1 MEGVS
6 GNIEQPVI
14 RGQEDQLQEAK
25 KSLPLGSSAA
35 PILKK
40 AEEDLRQRNKLV
52 KLADKSEAGWL
63 AVDEY
68 LADDLAEDSEDDK
81 KIRSAQS
88 RAAARKKKTDASN
101 IGCGAWMAQCGE
113 LKFFQN
119 WKCNEIGKS
128 STWRELKGV
137 SLAMEAFSPS
147 LKGKKVKVLTDNTG
161 VEVIMRKGSM
171 KVDLHNLALRI
182 ADFCNSLPLEV
193 SVQWVPRDENVEA
206 DVLSRQEDFDDWGV
220 TVEFGLMNTISR
232 MRTTFS
238 ILLCILNCRITSDHK
253 SLQEVLMAFRATS
266 TVAKYRKAF
275 EDWKSWCATNC
286 VCELPAQKADIA
298 RYYMSMYNNDAPYS
312 RIEGAHFGIK
322 WFLDCSPVTEV
333 NPCNS
338 RFSHLL
344 LAGLKRILAHP
355 KCKKEPITPDILNK
369 LYNYTRHDQ
378 CRDLFKAALS
388 SIGLDSSYFG
398 LHSLRAGGASAAA
411 AIGIS
416 DRLFKKHGRWKSDSA
431 KDGYVEE
438 SLKNQL
444 SGSLNLGI

>member
-1 MEGVS
+1 
-6 GNIEQPVI
+6 
-14 RGQEDQLQEAK
+14 
-25 KSLPLGSSAA
+25 
-35 PILKK
+35 
-40 AEEDLRQRNKLV
+40 
-52 KLADKSEAGWL
+52 
-63 AVDEY
+63 
-68 LADDLAEDSEDDK
+68 
-81 KIRSAQS
+81 
-88 RAAARKKKTDASN
+88 
-101 IGCGAWMAQCGE
+101 
-113 LKFFQN
+113 
-119 WKCNEIGKS
+119 
-128 STWRELKGV
+128 
-137 SLAMEAFSPS
+137 
-147 LKGKKVKVLTDNTG
+147 
-161 VEVIMRKGSM
+161 
-171 KVDLHNLALRI
+171 
-182 ADFCNSLPLEV
+182 
-193 SVQWVPRDENVEA
+193 
-206 DVLSRQEDFDDWGV
+206 
-220 TVEFGLMNTISR
+220 

-238 ILLCILNCRITSDHK
+238 IFLCILNCRITSDHK
-253 SLQEVLMAFRATS
+253 SLQEVLMASRATS

-275 EDWKSWCATNC
+275 EDWKSWCAINC

-338 RFSHLL
+338 RFLHLL

-369 LYNYTRHDQ
+369 LVNKYGCSNCLKEARLCSMTLLAYAGFFRHAELVELRECDISVHTSHVKCFIQHSKTDQYREGAWVIIAATGKPTCPVAMLNKYMLLGDIIPGSSEEYLFRALTLKKSLKKYVLRGGKLSYTT

-411 AIGIS
+411 ALGIS

-431 KDGYVEE
+431 KDGYVKE

-444 SGSLNLGI
+444 SVSLNLGI